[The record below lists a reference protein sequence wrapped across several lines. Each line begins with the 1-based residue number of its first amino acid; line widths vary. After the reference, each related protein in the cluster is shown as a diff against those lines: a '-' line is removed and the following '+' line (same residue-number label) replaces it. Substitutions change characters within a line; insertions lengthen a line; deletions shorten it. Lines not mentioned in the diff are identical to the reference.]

1 MPDETN
7 HSPPNA
13 PFRKSYMCTLWF
25 WLNMEEVSTL
35 TEDPACL
42 YAGYYGD
49 LLLTPE
55 QASPIPR
62 LFFGELAATW
72 PLSLSVRIS

>member
-1 MPDETN
+1 
-7 HSPPNA
+7 
-13 PFRKSYMCTLWF
+13 
-25 WLNMEEVSTL
+25 MEEVSTL

-42 YAGYYGD
+42 YAAYYGD

-72 PLSLSVRIS
+72 PLRLSVRIS